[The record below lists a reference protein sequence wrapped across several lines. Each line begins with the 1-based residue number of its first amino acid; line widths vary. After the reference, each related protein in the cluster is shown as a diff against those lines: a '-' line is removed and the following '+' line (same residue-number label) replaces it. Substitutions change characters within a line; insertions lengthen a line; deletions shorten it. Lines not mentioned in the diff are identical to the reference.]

1 MFKPQFLIGQRIRH
15 RFKLEESS
23 ELVWYNGTVK
33 KMNPKTNVFQVPYD
47 GEDEACNYFLLDDIR
62 SGDLLLTYLKELF

>member
-1 MFKPQFLIGQRIRH
+1 MLKPQLLVGQRIKH

-33 KMNPKTNVFQVPYD
+33 KMNPKTNVFQVLYD
-47 GEDEACNYFLLDDIR
+47 GEDDPCNYPLLDDIR
-62 SGDLLLTYLKELF
+62 SGDLLLT